1 MKTDGSIRIGTE
13 IETKKFDAQLNMLE
27 QKAEAEQK
35 ALERLLS
42 IKQAPDGFQIDQE
55 KLNQQIDITR
65 TNLEKTNNQII
76 NLKTKIQSLN
86 NTSVDTGKN
95 INDNFDKG
103 IKKIKNL
110 ALSLF
115 SLRSIYTL
123 VSKASSAYLSQ
134 DTELANK
141 LQSTW
146 SALGSFLSPLIE
158 WIGNL
163 VAKAVGYINVFV
175 KALTGIDYI
184 AKSNAKALNKQAKA
198 QKELNKQTFAFDEI
212 NKLNDTKNDSTGS
225 GISSSLFQTPDL
237 DDRIVKKLQD
247 LAYWIKENWSWLK
260 LLGEMFLVVFGAYKI
275 AKILSGISS
284 IIGST
289 SAVTGLAGLSSL
301 LKGILAIG
309 AIALSIY
316 IVGNVI
322 KEVGQLKEDLDS
334 IRTNGN
340 KAQKEYIQNQKDI
353 NQLITDESTNRQAVN
368 DLLNDNWRWLHLIMG
383 LGDEAYKNGE
393 AQIIQS
399 ETFLNQ
405 EKKIYDQG
413 KLNNEEKEKMLKN
426 MIEQYNFNVKIIQK
440 LEEQGK
446 DTNELK
452 RITGLYR
459 DEIKNV
465 GTNLGYNNEKLND
478 MVKKTADSDKNTKG
492 IYDNLKKV
500 NETPLDSKE
509 TIYKINLDTD
519 TSRANNKI
527 SSLFEGIGYKISS
540 TIENAVKGAE
550 IGFGVSKKIIR
561 SIWNK
566 KLAVGGIV
574 NNPGKGVSIND
585 VTTGEAG
592 REGVLPLTDESTMS
606 ELGRE
611 IGKHVVVY
619 NTITN
624 YMDSNRINRILAKSK
639 SISEFANN
647 GQVI

>member
-146 SALGSFLSPLIE
+146 SALGSFLAPLIE

-163 VAKAVGYINVFV
+163 VAKAVGYLNVFV
-175 KALTGIDYI
+175 KALTGVDYV
-184 AKSNAKALNKQAKA
+184 ANANAKALSKQAKA
-198 QKELNKQTFAFDEI
+198 QKDLNKQTFAFDEV
-212 NKLNDTKNDSTGS
+212 NKLNDTSKDSKDNS
-225 GISSSLFQTPDL
+225 NSMIFQTPDL

-260 LLGEMFLVVFGAYKI
+260 LLGEMFLIVFGAYKI
-275 AKILSGISS
+275 AKLLSNISKL
-284 IIGST
+284 IGS
-289 SAVTGLAGLSSL
+289 AKGLTGLAGLSSL
-301 LKGILAIG
+301 LNGLLIIGGIAIT
-309 AIALSIY
+309 IY
-316 IVGNVI
+316 LVGNII
-322 KEVGQLKEDLDS
+322 KEVKQLKEDLES
-334 IRTNGN
+334 IRKNGA
-340 KAQKEYIQNQKDI
+340 KAQKEYIQKQTDI
-353 NQLITDESTNRQAVN
+353 NKLIQDESVNRQAVN

-393 AQIIQS
+393 SVLKQS
-399 ETFLNQ
+399 ETFLEQ
-405 EKKIYDQG
+405 EMKIYNQG
-413 KLNNEEKEKMLKN
+413 KLTNEEKKKMLDN
-426 MIEQYNFNVKIIQK
+426 MIQQYNWNIKIIEK
-440 LEEQGK
+440 LEEQGV
-446 DTNELK
+446 DTSKLK
-452 RITGLYR
+452 EVTSKYGESIQ
-459 DEIKNV
+459 KV
-465 GTNLGYNNEKLND
+465 GTDLGYNNQKLD
-478 MVKKTADSDKNTKG
+478 EMVRHTADSDKNTKG
-492 IYDNLKKV
+492 IYDNVK
-500 NETPLDSKE
+500 NINNTPLTDKSAVYTITAKAKTKQAETDYSNFFSKLGE
-509 TIYKINLDTD
+509 SASAILDPY
-519 TSRANNKI
+519 SWKG
-527 SSLFEGIGYKISS
+527 GI
-540 TIENAVKGAE
+540 V
-550 IGFGVSKKIIR
+550 KKIK
-561 SIWNK
+561 SIWGK
-566 KLAVGGIV
+566 KMAVGGIV
-574 NNPGKGVSIND
+574 NNPGKGVSLGS

-639 SISEFANN
+639 SVSEFANN
-647 GQVI
+647 RQVS

>member
-42 IKQAPDGFQIDQE
+42 IKQAPDGLQIDQE

-146 SALGSFLSPLIE
+146 GALGSFLAPLIE

-163 VAKAVGYINVFV
+163 VAKAVGYLNVFV
-175 KALTGIDYI
+175 KALTGVDYV
-184 AKSNAKALNKQAKA
+184 ANANAKALNKQAKA
-198 QKELNKQTFAFDEI
+198 QKDLNKQTFAFDEV
-212 NKLNDTKNDSTGS
+212 NKLNDTTNNSNSAG
-225 GISSSLFQTPDL
+225 SSSTVFQTPDL

-260 LLGEMFLVVFGAYKI
+260 LLGEMFLIVFGAYKI
-275 AKILSGISS
+275 ASLLSNINKL
-284 IIGST
+284 IGS
-289 SAVTGLAGLSSL
+289 AKGLTGLAGLSSL
-301 LKGILAIG
+301 LNGLLLIGGIAI
-309 AIALSIY
+309 SIY
-316 IVGNVI
+316 LVGNII
-322 KEVGQLKEDLDS
+322 KEVKQLKQDLDS
-334 IRTNGN
+334 IRKNGE
-340 KAQKEYIQNQKDI
+340 KAQKENIQKQTDI
-353 NQLITDESTNRQAVN
+353 NKLINEESVNRQSVN
-368 DLLNDNWRWLHLIMG
+368 DLLNDNWRWLHLLLG

-393 AQIIQS
+393 SVLKQS
-399 ETFLNQ
+399 ETFLEQ
-405 EKKIYDQG
+405 EMKIYNQG
-413 KLNNEEKEKMLKN
+413 KLTNEEKKKMLNN
-426 MIEQYNFNVKIIQK
+426 MIQQYNWNIKIIEK
-440 LEEQGK
+440 LEEQGV
-446 DTNELK
+446 DTTKLK
-452 RITGLYR
+452 EITSKYG
-459 DEIKNV
+459 ENIQKV
-465 GTNLGYNNEKLND
+465 GTNLGYNNQKLD
-478 MVKKTADSDKNTKG
+478 EMVRQTADGDKNTKG
-492 IYDNLKKV
+492 IYDNVK
-500 NETPLDSKE
+500 NINNTPLTDKSAVYTITAKAKTKQAEEDFRNLGSKLGE
-509 TIYKINLDTD
+509 TLSAIADPYSWKG
-519 TSRANNKI
+519 
-527 SSLFEGIGYKISS
+527 GI
-540 TIENAVKGAE
+540 V
-550 IGFGVSKKIIR
+550 KKIK
-561 SIWNK
+561 SIWGK
-566 KLAVGGIV
+566 KMAVGGIV
-574 NNPGKGVSIND
+574 NNPGKGVSLGS

-639 SISEFANN
+639 SVNEFANN
-647 GQVI
+647 RQVS

>member
-1 MKTDGSIRIGTE
+1 MQTDGSIRIGTE

-42 IKQAPDGFQIDQE
+42 IKQLPDRFQIDQE
-55 KLNQQIDITR
+55 KLNQQINITR

-146 SALGSFLSPLIE
+146 SALGSFLAPLIE

-163 VAKAVGYINVFV
+163 VAKAVGYLNVFV
-175 KALTGIDYI
+175 KALTGVDYV
-184 AKSNAKALNKQAKA
+184 ANANAKALSKQAKA
-198 QKELNKQTFAFDEI
+198 QKDLNKQTFAFDEV
-212 NKLNDTKNDSTGS
+212 NKLNDTSKDSKDNS
-225 GISSSLFQTPDL
+225 NSMIFQTPDL

-260 LLGEMFLVVFGAYKI
+260 LLGEMFLIVFGAYKI
-275 AKILSGISS
+275 AKLLSNISKL
-284 IIGST
+284 IGS
-289 SAVTGLAGLSSL
+289 AKGLTGLAGLSSL
-301 LKGILAIG
+301 LNGLLIIG
-309 AIALSIY
+309 GIALSIY
-316 IVGNVI
+316 LVGNII
-322 KEVGQLKEDLDS
+322 KEVKQLKEDLES
-334 IRTNGN
+334 IRKNGA
-340 KAQKEYIQNQKDI
+340 KAQKEYIQKQTDI
-353 NQLITDESTNRQAVN
+353 NKLIQDESVNRKAVN

-383 LGDEAYKNGE
+383 LGEEAYKNGE
-393 AQIIQS
+393 SVVQQS
-399 ETFLNQ
+399 ETFLEQ
-405 EKKIYDQG
+405 EMKIYNQG
-413 KLNNEEKEKMLKN
+413 KLTNEEKKKLLDN
-426 MIEQYNFNVKIIQK
+426 MIQQYNWNIKIIEK
-440 LEEQGK
+440 LEEQGI
-446 DTNELK
+446 DTSKLK
-452 RITGLYR
+452 EITSRYG
-459 DEIKNV
+459 ESIQKV
-465 GTNLGYNNEKLND
+465 GTDLGYNNQKLD
-478 MVKKTADSDKNTKG
+478 EMVRHTADSDKNTKG
-492 IYDNLKKV
+492 IYDNVK
-500 NETPLDSKE
+500 NINNTPLTDKSAVYTITAKAKTKQAETDYSNFFSKLGE
-509 TIYKINLDTD
+509 SASAILDPY
-519 TSRANNKI
+519 SWKG
-527 SSLFEGIGYKISS
+527 GI
-540 TIENAVKGAE
+540 V
-550 IGFGVSKKIIR
+550 KKIK
-561 SIWNK
+561 SIWGK
-566 KLAVGGIV
+566 KMAVGGIV
-574 NNPGKGVSIND
+574 NNPGKGVSLGSVI
-585 VTTGEAG
+585 TGEAG

-639 SISEFANN
+639 SVSEFANN
-647 GQVI
+647 RQVS

>member
-146 SALGSFLSPLIE
+146 SALGGFLAPLIE

-163 VAKAVGYINVFV
+163 VAKAVGYLNVFV
-175 KALTGIDYI
+175 KALTGVDYV
-184 AKSNAKALNKQAKA
+184 ANANAKALSKQAKA
-198 QKELNKQTFAFDEI
+198 QKDLNKQTFAFDEV
-212 NKLNDTKNDSTGS
+212 NKLNDTSKDSKDNS
-225 GISSSLFQTPDL
+225 NSMIFQTPDL

-260 LLGEMFLVVFGAYKI
+260 LLGEMFLIVFGAYKI
-275 AKILSGISS
+275 ASLLSNISKL
-284 IIGST
+284 IGS
-289 SAVTGLAGLSSL
+289 AKGLTGLAGLSSL
-301 LKGILAIG
+301 LNGLLIIGGIAIT
-309 AIALSIY
+309 IY
-316 IVGNVI
+316 LVGNII
-322 KEVGQLKEDLDS
+322 KEVKQLKEDLAVLREKGS
-334 IRTNGN
+334 ES
-340 KAQKEYIQNQKDI
+340 QKKYIQKQTDI
-353 NQLITDESTNRQAVN
+353 NKLIQDEKVNRESVN
-368 DLLNDNWRWLHLIMG
+368 NSLNDNWRWLYMILG
-383 LGDEAYKNGE
+383 LGDEAYKDGE
-393 AQIIQS
+393 MVLKQS
-399 ETFLNQ
+399 ETFLEQ
-405 EKKIYDQG
+405 EMKIYHEG
-413 KLNNEEKEKMLKN
+413 KLTNEEKEKLLKH
-426 MIEQYNFNVKIIQK
+426 MIEQYNWNIKIIEK
-440 LEEQGK
+440 LEEQGV
-446 DTNELK
+446 DTTKLK
-452 RITGLYR
+452 EVTSKYGENIQ
-459 DEIKNV
+459 KV
-465 GTNLGYNNEKLND
+465 GTDLGYNNQKLD
-478 MVKKTADSDKNTKG
+478 EMVRHTADSDKNTKG
-492 IYDNLKKV
+492 IYDNIKSI
-500 NETPLDSKE
+500 NDTPLTDKSAV
-509 TIYKINLDTD
+509 YKITAEAKTKKAEEDYRTFFSKLGESASAVLDPN
-519 TSRANNKI
+519 SWKG
-527 SSLFEGIGYKISS
+527 GI
-540 TIENAVKGAE
+540 V
-550 IGFGVSKKIIR
+550 KKIK
-561 SIWNK
+561 SIWGK
-566 KLAVGGIV
+566 KMAVGGIV
-574 NNPGKGVSIND
+574 NNPGKGVSLGS

-639 SISEFANN
+639 SVSEFANN
-647 GQVI
+647 RQVS

>member
-146 SALGSFLSPLIE
+146 SALGGFLAPLIE

-163 VAKAVGYINVFV
+163 VAKAVGYLNVFV
-175 KALTGIDYI
+175 KALTGVDYV
-184 AKSNAKALNKQAKA
+184 ANANAKALSKQAKA
-198 QKELNKQTFAFDEI
+198 QKDLNKQTFAFDEV
-212 NKLNDTKNDSTGS
+212 NKLNDTSKDSKDNS
-225 GISSSLFQTPDL
+225 NSMIFQTPDL

-260 LLGEMFLVVFGAYKI
+260 LLGEMFLIVFGAYKI
-275 AKILSGISS
+275 AKLLSNISKL
-284 IIGST
+284 IGS
-289 SAVTGLAGLSSL
+289 AKGLTGLAGLSSL
-301 LKGILAIG
+301 LNGLLIIGGIAIT
-309 AIALSIY
+309 IY
-316 IVGNVI
+316 LVGNII
-322 KEVGQLKEDLDS
+322 KEVKQLKEDLAVLREKGS
-334 IRTNGN
+334 ES
-340 KAQKEYIQNQKDI
+340 QKKYIQKQTDI
-353 NQLITDESTNRQAVN
+353 NKLIQDEKFNRESVN
-368 DLLNDNWRWLHLIMG
+368 NSLNDNWRWLYMILG
-383 LGDEAYKNGE
+383 LGDEAYKDGE
-393 AQIIQS
+393 MVLKQS
-399 ETFLNQ
+399 ETFLEQ
-405 EKKIYDQG
+405 EMKIYNQG
-413 KLNNEEKEKMLKN
+413 KLTNEEKKKMLDN
-426 MIEQYNFNVKIIQK
+426 MIQQYNWNIKIIEK
-440 LEEQGK
+440 LEEQGV
-446 DTNELK
+446 DTTKLK
-452 RITGLYR
+452 EVTSKYGENIQ
-459 DEIKNV
+459 KV
-465 GTNLGYNNEKLND
+465 GTDLGYNNQKLD
-478 MVKKTADSDKNTKG
+478 EMVRHTADSDKNTKG
-492 IYDNLKKV
+492 IYDNIKSI
-500 NETPLDSKE
+500 NDTPLTDKSAV
-509 TIYKINLDTD
+509 YKITAEAE
-519 TSRANNKI
+519 TQRAKEKI
-527 SSLFEGIGYKISS
+527 ADL
-540 TIENAVKGAE
+540 VKGAAKGIWYISNPTSLISKAGMT
-550 IGFGVSKKIIR
+550 IGSWVSKL
-561 SIWNK
+561 WGK
-566 KLAVGGIV
+566 KMAVGGIV
-574 NNPGKGVSIND
+574 NNPGKGVSLGS

-639 SISEFANN
+639 SVSEFANN
-647 GQVI
+647 RQVS

>member
-103 IKKIKNL
+103 VKKIKNL

-146 SALGSFLSPLIE
+146 SALGSFLAPLIE

-163 VAKAVGYINVFV
+163 VAKAVGYLNVFV
-175 KALTGIDYI
+175 KALTGVDYV
-184 AKSNAKALNKQAKA
+184 AGANAKALNKQAKA
-198 QKELNKQTFAFDEI
+198 QKDLNKQTFAFDEV
-212 NKLNDTKNDSTGS
+212 NKLNDTTNNSDSAGT
-225 GISSSLFQTPDL
+225 SSTVFQTPDL

-260 LLGEMFLVVFGAYKI
+260 LLGEMFLIVFGAYKV
-275 AKILSGISS
+275 ASLLSNISKL
-284 IIGST
+284 IGS
-289 SAVTGLAGLSSL
+289 AKGLTGLAGLSSL
-301 LKGILAIG
+301 LNVLLLIGGIAI
-309 AIALSIY
+309 SIY
-316 IVGNVI
+316 LVGNII
-322 KEVGQLKEDLDS
+322 KEVNQLKQDLDL
-334 IRTNGN
+334 IRKNGE
-340 KAQKEYIQNQKDI
+340 KTQKENIQKQTDI
-353 NQLITDESTNRQAVN
+353 NKLINEESVNRQAVN
-368 DLLNDNWRWLHLIMG
+368 DLLNDNWRWLHLLLG

-393 AQIIQS
+393 SVLKQS
-399 ETFLNQ
+399 ETFLEQ
-405 EKKIYDQG
+405 EMKIYNQG
-413 KLNNEEKEKMLKN
+413 KLTNEEKKKMLNN
-426 MIEQYNFNVKIIQK
+426 MIQQYNWNIKIIEK
-440 LEEQGK
+440 LEEQGV
-446 DTNELK
+446 DTTKLK
-452 RITGLYR
+452 EITSKYG
-459 DEIKNV
+459 ENIQKV
-465 GTNLGYNNEKLND
+465 GTDLGYNNQKLD
-478 MVKKTADSDKNTKG
+478 EMVRQTANGDKNTKG
-492 IYDNLKKV
+492 IYDNVKSI
-500 NETPLDSKE
+500 NETPLTDKSAV
-509 TIYKINLDTD
+509 YKITAEAKTRKAEEDYRTFFSKLGESASAVLDPN
-519 TSRANNKI
+519 SWKG
-527 SSLFEGIGYKISS
+527 GI
-540 TIENAVKGAE
+540 V
-550 IGFGVSKKIIR
+550 KKIK
-561 SIWNK
+561 SIWGK
-566 KLAVGGIV
+566 KMAVGGIV
-574 NNPGKGVSIND
+574 NNPGKGVSLGS

-639 SISEFANN
+639 SVSGFANN
-647 GQVI
+647 WQVS

>member
-42 IKQAPDGFQIDQE
+42 IKQAPDGLQIAQE

-76 NLKTKIQSLN
+76 NLKTKIQGLN
-86 NTSVDTGKN
+86 NTSVETGKN

-146 SALGSFLSPLIE
+146 SALGSFLAPLIE

-163 VAKAVGYINVFV
+163 VAKAVGYLNVFV
-175 KALTGIDYI
+175 KALTGVDYV
-184 AKSNAKALNKQAKA
+184 ANANAKALNKQAKA
-198 QKELNKQTFAFDEI
+198 QKDLNKQTFAFDEV
-212 NKLNDTKNDSTGS
+212 NKLNDTSKDSKDNS
-225 GISSSLFQTPDL
+225 NSMIFQTPDL

-247 LAYWIKENWSWLK
+247 LAYWIKENWNWLK
-260 LLGEMFLVVFGAYKI
+260 LLGEMFLIVFGAYKI
-275 AKILSGISS
+275 AKLLSNISKL
-284 IIGST
+284 IGS
-289 SAVTGLAGLSSL
+289 AKGLTGLAGLSNL
-301 LKGILAIG
+301 LKGLLILGGIAIT
-309 AIALSIY
+309 IY
-316 IVGNVI
+316 LVGNII
-322 KEVGQLKEDLDS
+322 KEVGQLKEDLAL
-334 IRTNGN
+334 IRENGA
-340 KAQKEYIQNQKDI
+340 KAQKEYILKQTDI
-353 NQLITDESTNRQAVN
+353 NQLIIDEQTNRQAVN
-368 DLLNDNWRWLHLIMG
+368 DLLNDKWRWLHLLLG
-383 LGDEAYKNGE
+383 LGEEAYKNGE
-393 AQIIQS
+393 AEIYQS
-399 ETFLNQ
+399 EIFLEQ
-405 EKKIYDQG
+405 EKKIYKEG
-413 KLNNEEKEKMLKN
+413 KLTNEQKEKMLAN
-426 MIEQYNFNVKIIQK
+426 MIEQYNFNVKIIQR

-446 DTNELK
+446 DTTELR
-452 RITGLYR
+452 RITGLYG

-465 GTNLGYNNEKLND
+465 GTDLGYNNEKLNE
-478 MVKKTADSDKNTKG
+478 MVKHTADSDKNTKG
-492 IYDNLKKV
+492 IYDGLKKV

-509 TIYKINLDTD
+509 AKYKFNFETD
-519 TSRANNKI
+519 LSKADFEI
-527 SSLFEGIGYKISS
+527 SNFFEKVGYKLSR
-540 TIENAVKGAE
+540 TIENAFSGAK
-550 IGFGVSKKIIR
+550 IGFGVGKQIITSIFKK
-561 SIWNK
+561 K
-566 KLAVGGIV
+566 MAVGGIV
-574 NNPGKGVSIND
+574 NNPGKGVSLGS

-639 SISEFANN
+639 SVSEFANN
-647 GQVI
+647 RQVS